1 MNDNNHAEQQA
12 IAQVATITDLMS
24 CMAADFTDYKEA
36 RNELARAETRYQELR
51 AENNTDDFDYTDGL
65 DAAREDLGAAYE
77 ALAEFPEGMTE
88 FDDEDDLNEAIDTN
102 ALSVEY
108 RSGWSNDREDLEPEE
123 VRVVLCTGGPH
134 VEIIA
139 DFDSRSGAS
148 SPRVLYR
155 DWGTSGELLDF
166 DRSSVVAYLDRILG
180 V

>member
-24 CMAADFTDYKEA
+24 CMAADFSAYKEA
-36 RNELARAETRYQELR
+36 RDELARAEARYQELL
-51 AENNTDDFDYTDGL
+51 AEDNTGDIDYADNL
-65 DAAREDLGAAYE
+65 DAASEDLGAARE

-148 SPRVLYR
+148 SPRILYR